1 MEEIF
6 TNVFI
11 DGDKLFTKNLIKGE
25 RVYGEKLVDFK
36 GNELREWNP
45 RRSKLAAAIMKGYKD
60 LPFKKDS
67 KILYLGAATG
77 TTVSHISDIVENGKI
92 FSVEMSER
100 SMRQFLNVSEVRDN
114 IYPILEDASNPNLYS
129 GIIEQVDLI
138 YQDVAQKHQHEILI
152 KNSVYLKRG
161 GTIFYCVKARSIDS
175 SKPPE
180 EIFKEEIK
188 QIEKEFNIVDIIDLS
203 PYEKDHIIIIAILR

>member
-11 DGDKLFTKNLIKGE
+11 DGDKLYTKNLIKGE

-45 RRSKLAAAIMKGYKD
+45 RRSKLAAAIMKGYKN

-67 KILYLGAATG
+67 NILYLGAATG
-77 TTVSHISDIVENGKI
+77 TTVSHVSDIVENGKI
-92 FSVEMSER
+92 FSVEMSDR
-100 SMRQFLNVSEVRDN
+100 SMRQFLNISEVRDN
-114 IYPILEDASNPNLYS
+114 IYPILEDASSPNLYS
-129 GIIEQVDLI
+129 GLIDQVDFI
-138 YQDVAQKHQHEILI
+138 YQDVAQKHQHEILV
-152 KNSVYLKRG
+152 KNSVYLKKG
-161 GTIFYCVKARSIDS
+161 GTVFYCVKARSIDS

-188 QIEKEFNIVDIIDLS
+188 QLEKKFNIVDTIDLS

>member
-11 DGDKLFTKNLIKGE
+11 DGDKLYTKNLIRGE

-36 GNELREWNP
+36 GKELREWNP
-45 RRSKLAAAIMKGYKD
+45 RRSKLAAAIMKGYKN

-92 FSVEMSER
+92 FSVEISER
-100 SMRQFLNVSEVRDN
+100 SMRQFLNISEVRDN
-114 IYPILEDASNPNLYS
+114 IYPVLEDASSPNLYS
-129 GIIEQVDLI
+129 GLVEHVDFI
-138 YQDVAQKHQHEILI
+138 YQDVAQKHQQEILI
-152 KNSVYLKRG
+152 KNSVYLKKG
-161 GTIFYCVKARSIDS
+161 GVVFYCVKARSIDS

-188 QIEKEFNIVDIIDLS
+188 HLEKKFNIVDTIDLS
-203 PYEKDHIIIIAILR
+203 PYEKDHIIIIATLR

>member
-11 DGDKLFTKNLIKGE
+11 DGDKLYTKNLIRGE

-36 GNELREWNP
+36 GKELREWNP
-45 RRSKLAAAIMKGYKD
+45 RRSKLAAAIMKGYKN

-77 TTVSHISDIVENGKI
+77 TTVSHVSDIVETGKI
-92 FSVEMSER
+92 FSVEMSDR
-100 SMRQFLNVSEVRDN
+100 SMRQFLNISEVRDN
-114 IYPILEDASNPNLYS
+114 VYPILEDASSPHLYS
-129 GIIEQVDLI
+129 GLIEQVDFI

-152 KNSVYLKRG
+152 KNSVYLKKG
-161 GTIFYCVKARSIDS
+161 GTVFYCVKARSIDS

-188 QIEKEFNIVDIIDLS
+188 QLEKKFNIVDTIDLS

>member
-6 TNVFI
+6 NNVFI
-11 DGDKLFTKNLIKGE
+11 DGDKLYTKNLIRGE
-25 RVYGEKLVDFK
+25 RVYGEKLIDFK
-36 GNELREWNP
+36 GKELREWNP

-77 TTVSHISDIVENGKI
+77 TTVSHVSDIVENGKI
-92 FSVEMSER
+92 FSVEVSER
-100 SMRQFLNVSEVRDN
+100 SMRQFLNISEVRDN
-114 IYPILEDASNPNLYS
+114 VYPILEDASSPNLYS
-129 GIIEQVDLI
+129 GLVEQVDFI

-152 KNSVYLKRG
+152 KNCVYLKKG
-161 GTIFYCVKARSIDS
+161 GTVFYCVKARSIDS

-188 QIEKEFNIVDIIDLS
+188 QLEKKFNIVDTIDLS
-203 PYEKDHIIIIAILR
+203 PYEKDHIIIIATLR